1 MSLSFEQQFAVDAF
15 NRGENLFITGAG
27 GTGKTRL
34 IKHILSCG
42 GLCGS
47 KSSIQVC
54 AMTGCAAI
62 LLDCGAR
69 TLHSWSGIKLAKGA
83 PDVIVA
89 NALRN
94 KSVVSAWRKT
104 KVLIVDEVSMMSR
117 KIFDVCNEIAKRARN
132 CMLPFGGIQI
142 IFTGDFYQLPPVGN
156 FGEPETEEF
165 CFESDNWFSVFKLE
179 NHIQLRTMFRQSDP
193 VYIDILS
200 EIRIGQISEKN
211 MLILSERV
219 GRTYDPSENNGC
231 VLTKLFPTR
240 VKADFVN
247 QAQYAKIESEEKI
260 MKCIRN
266 KSAVAYV
273 ENGTPIDSSVLVKC
287 SHLSDAEKEQHI
299 NTMIANTNCIEI
311 LKLKRGTAVMCT
323 ANIDLESGICNGSQ
337 GVIVD
342 FFANDPIVLFSNG
355 MKKIITRHEWQSDE
369 YPILTIAQY
378 PLCMAW
384 ALTIHKIQGA
394 TMAMAEMDL
403 GNSVFEYGQTY
414 VALSRIK
421 SLDGLYLSAFKADKI
436 KANPKVTK
444 FYQAIPV
451 IDCSKIV
458 AEKPRVN
465 SDTKTV
471 DFNRFAYKAHE
482 TVDAVN
488 RPVIVVR
495 HHDDATDSHNKL
507 KTVKDTDSMKSAKE
521 REDSATLNIIGSS
534 MIDKPEI
541 DAVCKPG
548 IAVTRLQKYK
558 KTTDK
563 ISLDMFIEG
572 KSIDE
577 IAKARN
583 IKSET
588 IMEHLLNNMPNDAIT
603 FDKFMNTDTYEYI
616 KDAYHVLGSD
626 SSLKVIKDHLP
637 RYVSYTQIKVVR
649 NILFPIKVIV

>member
-1 MSLSFEQQFAVDAF
+1 MVIILKMSLSPEQQFAVDAF
-15 NRGENLFITGAG
+15 HRGENLFITGPG

-34 IKHILSCG
+34 IKHILSG
-42 GLCGS
+42 GGGA
-47 KSSIQVC
+47 SIQVC

-69 TLHSWSGIKLAKGA
+69 TLHSWSGIKLAKGP
-83 PDVIVA
+83 PDAIVA

-94 KSVVSAWRKT
+94 KSAVSAWRKT

-117 KIFDVCNEIAKRARN
+117 KIFDICNCIAKRARN
-132 CMLPFGGIQI
+132 CLLPFGGIQV

-156 FGEPETEEF
+156 FGEPDTEEF
-165 CFESDNWFSVFKLE
+165 CFESDEWFSVFKLE

-200 EIRIGQISEKN
+200 EIRTGQLSEKN
-211 MLILSERV
+211 LSILMERV

-231 VLTKLFPTR
+231 ILTKLFPTR

-247 QAQYAKIESEEKI
+247 QAQYAKIESEEKT
-260 MKCIRN
+260 MKCVRN
-266 KSAVAYV
+266 KSALMYV
-273 ENGTPIDSSVLVKC
+273 DNGALIESEIILKC
-287 SHLSDAEKEQHI
+287 SLLSDAEKDQHI

-323 ANIDLESGICNGSQ
+323 VNIDLESGICNGSQ
-337 GVIVD
+337 GVVID
-342 FFANDPIVLFSNG
+342 FFINDPVVQFSNG
-355 MKKIITRHEWQSDE
+355 VRKIISKHEWQSDE
-369 YPILTIAQY
+369 YPALTIAQY

-394 TMAMAEMDL
+394 TMSMAEMDL

-421 SLDGLYLSAFKADKI
+421 SLDGLYLSAFKAEKI
-436 KANPKVTK
+436 KANPKVAR
-444 FYQAIPV
+444 FYREIPV
-451 IDCSKIV
+451 IDCAKIIKANHDPIV
-458 AEKPRVN
+458 DQV
-465 SDTKTV
+465 DTNVSHDIKTI
-471 DFNRFAYKAHE
+471 DFDQFAYKE
-482 TVDAVN
+482 
-488 RPVIVVR
+488 PP
-495 HHDDATDSHNKL
+495 
-507 KTVKDTDSMKSAKE
+507 
-521 REDSATLNIIGSS
+521 II
-534 MIDKPEI
+534 
-541 DAVCKPG
+541 AKPG
-548 IAVTRLQKYK
+548 EKVIRVVK

-563 ISLDMFIEG
+563 VSLEMFMEG

-577 IAKARN
+577 IAMARR

-588 IMEHLLNNMPNDAIT
+588 VMEHLLANMPHESIT
-603 FDKFMNTDTYEYI
+603 FDKFMNTETYEYI
-616 KDAYHVLGSD
+616 KDAYKVLGSD

-649 NILFPIKVIV
+649 NLLFPIIV

>member
-1 MSLSFEQQFAVDAF
+1 MSLSPEQQFAVDAF

-34 IKHILSCG
+34 IKHILSG
-42 GLCGS
+42 GGGTGS
-47 KSSIQVC
+47 PIQVC

-62 LLDCGAR
+62 LLECGAR
-69 TLHSWSGIKLAKGA
+69 TLHSWSGIKLAKG
-83 PDVIVA
+83 PHDVIIT

-94 KSVVSAWRKT
+94 KSAVSAWRKT

-117 KIFDVCNEIAKRARN
+117 KIFDICNEIAKRARN
-132 CMLPFGGIQI
+132 CRLPFGGMQV
-142 IFTGDFYQLPPVGN
+142 IFTGDFFQLPPVGN
-156 FGEPETEEF
+156 FGEPDTEEF
-165 CFESDNWFSVFKLE
+165 CFESGEWFSVFKLE

-200 EIRIGQISEKN
+200 QIRTGQLSEQN
-211 MLILSERV
+211 LSILMERV
-219 GRTYDPSENNGC
+219 GSTYNPSENNGC
-231 VLTKLFPTR
+231 ILTKLFPTR

-260 MKCIRN
+260 MKCVRN
-266 KSAVAYV
+266 KSALMYV
-273 ENGTPIDSSVLVKC
+273 ENGALIESEIILKC
-287 SHLSDAEKEQHI
+287 SLLSDMEKDQHI
-299 NTMIANTNCIEI
+299 NTMIANTNCIET

-342 FFANDPIVLFSNG
+342 FFANDPVVRFSNG
-355 MKKIITRHEWQSDE
+355 IKKTIAKHEWQSDE
-369 YPILTIAQY
+369 YPALTIAQY

-384 ALTIHKIQGA
+384 AMTIHKIQGA
-394 TMAMAEMDL
+394 TMSMAEMDL

-436 KANPKVTK
+436 KANPKVSK
-444 FYQAIPV
+444 FYREIPV
-451 IDCSKIV
+451 IDCSKII
-458 AEKPRVN
+458 ESNKPPVGLVSTVN
-465 SDTKTV
+465 ANVSPDTKTI
-471 DFNRFAYKAHE
+471 DFDQFAYKE
-482 TVDAVN
+482 PIVMTKPN
-488 RPVIVVR
+488 IKVIR
-495 HHDDATDSHNKL
+495 A
-507 KTVKDTDSMKSAKE
+507 
-521 REDSATLNIIGSS
+521 
-534 MIDKPEI
+534 P
-541 DAVCKPG
+541 
-548 IAVTRLQKYK
+548 K

-577 IAKARN
+577 IAMSRR

-588 IMEHLLNNMPNDAIT
+588 VMEHLLSNMPHESIT
-603 FDKFMNTDTYEYI
+603 FDKFMNTETYEYI
-616 KDAYHVLGSD
+616 KDAYQVLGSD

-649 NILFPIKVIV
+649 NVLFPVTV

>member
-1 MSLSFEQQFAVDAF
+1 MSLSPEQQFAVDAF
-15 NRGENLFITGAG
+15 HRGENLFITGPG

-42 GLCGS
+42 GVG
-47 KSSIQVC
+47 SSIQVC

-62 LLDCGAR
+62 LLECGAR
-69 TLHSWSGIKLAKGA
+69 TLHSWSGIKLAKGP
-83 PDVIVA
+83 PDTIVA

-94 KSVVSAWRKT
+94 KTAVASWRKT

-117 KIFDVCNEIAKRARN
+117 KIFDICNEIAKRARN
-132 CMLPFGGIQI
+132 CTLPFGGIQV

-156 FGEPETEEF
+156 FGEPDTEEF
-165 CFESDNWFSVFKLE
+165 CFESNNWFSVFKLE
-179 NHIQLRTMFRQSDP
+179 NHIQLKTIFRQSDP

-200 EIRIGQISEKN
+200 EIRTGKLSEKN
-211 MLILSERV
+211 LSILTERV
-219 GRTYDPSENNGC
+219 GRAYNPSENNGC
-231 VLTKLFPTR
+231 ILTKLFPTR

-266 KSAVAYV
+266 KSALAYV
-273 ENGTPIDSSVLVKC
+273 ENGAVIEPEILLKC
-287 SHLSDAEKEQHI
+287 SHLSDAEKDHQLE
-299 NTMIANTNCIEI
+299 MLIANTNCIET
-311 LKLKRGTAVMCT
+311 LKLKKGTAVMCT

-342 FFANDPIVLFSNG
+342 FFANDPVVLFSNG
-355 MKKIITRHEWQSDE
+355 IRKIITKHEWQSDE

-451 IDCSKIV
+451 VEYSKIM
-458 AEKPRVN
+458 EKSN
-465 SDTKTV
+465 GDTKPI
-471 DFNRFAYKAHE
+471 DFDRFAYKEPEA
-482 TVDAVN
+482 T
-488 RPVIVVR
+488 RPNVKLI
-495 HHDDATDSHNKL
+495 HIATPSSDVTSGGPIL
-507 KTVKDTDSMKSAKE
+507 KV
-521 REDSATLNIIGSS
+521 
-534 MIDKPEI
+534 
-541 DAVCKPG
+541 
-548 IAVTRLQKYK
+548 QKCK

-563 ISLDMFIEG
+563 ISLEMFMEG

-577 IAKARN
+577 IAMTRR
-583 IKSET
+583 IKPET
-588 IMEHLLNNMPNDAIT
+588 VMEHLLSNMPNEAIT
-603 FDKFMNTDTYEYI
+603 YDKFMNTETYDYI

-649 NILFPIKVIV
+649 NLLFPTSIVV

>member
-1 MSLSFEQQFAVDAF
+1 MSLSPEQQFAVDAF
-15 NRGENLFITGAG
+15 HRGENLFITGAG

-34 IKHILSCG
+34 VKHILSG
-42 GLCGS
+42 GVGS
-47 KSSIQVC
+47 PIQVC

-69 TLHSWSGIKLAKGA
+69 TLHSWSGIKLAKGP
-83 PDVIVA
+83 PDAIVA
-89 NALRN
+89 NALRS
-94 KSVVSAWRKT
+94 KSAVSAWRKV

-117 KIFDVCNEIAKRARN
+117 KIFDICNCIAKRARN
-132 CMLPFGGIQI
+132 CILPFGGIQL
-142 IFTGDFYQLPPVGN
+142 IFTGDFFQLPPVGN
-156 FGEPETEEF
+156 FGEPDTEEF
-165 CFESDNWFSVFKLE
+165 CFESDDWFSVFKME

-200 EIRIGQISEKN
+200 EIRTGQLSEQN
-211 MLILSERV
+211 LSILMERV

-231 VLTKLFPTR
+231 ILTKLFPTR

-260 MKCIRN
+260 MKCVRN
-266 KSAVAYV
+266 KSALAYV
-273 ENGTPIDSSVLVKC
+273 ENGAIIEPEILLKC
-287 SHLSDAEKEQHI
+287 SLLSDAEKDQHI

-342 FFANDPIVLFSNG
+342 FFANDPVVLFSNG
-355 MKKIITRHEWQSDE
+355 VRKIISKHEWQSDE
-369 YPILTIAQY
+369 YPALTIAQY

-384 ALTIHKIQGA
+384 AMTIHKIQGA
-394 TMAMAEMDL
+394 TMSMAEMDL

-436 KANPKVTK
+436 KANPKVSK
-444 FYQAIPV
+444 FYREIPV

-458 AEKPRVN
+458 SNKPPVDLVEADI
-465 SDTKTV
+465 SPDVKTI
-471 DFNRFAYKAHE
+471 DFDRFSYKE
-482 TVDAVN
+482 PDAMAK
-488 RPVIVVR
+488 PSIKVIR
-495 HHDDATDSHNKL
+495 AL
-507 KTVKDTDSMKSAKE
+507 
-521 REDSATLNIIGSS
+521 
-534 MIDKPEI
+534 
-541 DAVCKPG
+541 
-548 IAVTRLQKYK
+548 K

-563 ISLDMFIEG
+563 VSLDMFVEG

-577 IAKARN
+577 IAMSRR

-588 IMEHLLNNMPNDAIT
+588 VMEHIVSNMPHESIT
-603 FDKFMNTDTYEYI
+603 FDIFMNTETYEYI
-616 KDAYHVLGSD
+616 KDAYKVLGSD

-637 RYVSYTQIKVVR
+637 RYVSYVQIKVVR
-649 NILFPIKVIV
+649 NLLFPGSA

>member
-1 MSLSFEQQFAVDAF
+1 MSLSPEQQFAVDAF

-34 IKHILSCG
+34 IKHILSCAMG
-42 GLCGS
+42 GGTGS
-47 KSSIQVC
+47 PIQVC

-69 TLHSWSGIKLAKGA
+69 TLHSWSGIKLAKGP
-83 PDVIVA
+83 PDAIVA
-89 NALRN
+89 NALRS
-94 KSVVSAWRKT
+94 KSAVSAWRKV

-117 KIFDVCNEIAKRARN
+117 KIFDICNCIAKRARN
-132 CMLPFGGIQI
+132 CLLPFGGIQV
-142 IFTGDFYQLPPVGN
+142 IFTGDFFQLPPVGN
-156 FGEPETEEF
+156 FGEPDTEEF
-165 CFESDNWFSVFKLE
+165 CFESDEWFSVFKME

-200 EIRIGQISEKN
+200 EIRTGQLSEKN
-211 MLILSERV
+211 LSILMERV

-231 VLTKLFPTR
+231 ILTKLFPTR

-260 MKCIRN
+260 MKCVRN
-266 KSAVAYV
+266 KSALMYV
-273 ENGTPIDSSVLVKC
+273 ENGALIESEIILKC
-287 SHLSDAEKEQHI
+287 ALLSDMEKDQHI

-342 FFANDPIVLFSNG
+342 FFANDPVVLFSNG
-355 MKKIITRHEWQSDE
+355 MRKIISKHEWQSDE
-369 YPILTIAQY
+369 YPALTIAQY

-384 ALTIHKIQGA
+384 AMTIHKIQGA
-394 TMAMAEMDL
+394 TMSMAEMDL

-444 FYQAIPV
+444 FYKAIPV
-451 IDCSKIV
+451 IDCSKI
-458 AEKPRVN
+458 
-465 SDTKTV
+465 
-471 DFNRFAYKAHE
+471 
-482 TVDAVN
+482 
-488 RPVIVVR
+488 
-495 HHDDATDSHNKL
+495 
-507 KTVKDTDSMKSAKE
+507 
-521 REDSATLNIIGSS
+521 
-534 MIDKPEI
+534 IDKSPVASTI
-541 DAVCKPG
+541 DAKISPDVKTIDFDRFSYKEPDIIAKPT
-548 IAVTRLQKYK
+548 IKVIRALK

-563 ISLDMFIEG
+563 VSLDMFIEG

-577 IAKARN
+577 IAMSRR

-588 IMEHLLNNMPNDAIT
+588 VMEHIVSNMPHESIT
-603 FDKFMNTDTYEYI
+603 FDKFMNAETYEYI
-616 KDAYHVLGSD
+616 KDAYKVLGSD

-637 RYVSYTQIKVVR
+637 RYVSYVQIKVVR
-649 NILFPIKVIV
+649 NLLFPGSV

>member
-1 MSLSFEQQFAVDAF
+1 MSLSPEQQFAVDAF
-15 NRGENLFITGAG
+15 SRGENLFITGAG

-34 IKHILSCG
+34 IKHILSG
-42 GLCGS
+42 GIGGGVGS
-47 KSSIQVC
+47 PIQVC

-69 TLHSWSGIKLAKGA
+69 TLHSWSGIKLAKGP
-83 PDVIVA
+83 PDAIIT
-89 NALRN
+89 NALRS
-94 KSVVSAWRKT
+94 KSAVSAWRKV

-117 KIFDVCNEIAKRARN
+117 KIFDICNFIAKRARN
-132 CMLPFGGIQI
+132 CTLPFGGIQV

-156 FGEPETEEF
+156 FGEPDTEEF
-165 CFESDNWFSVFKLE
+165 CFESDEWFSVFKLE
-179 NHIQLRTMFRQSDP
+179 NHIQLKTMFRQSDP
-193 VYIDILS
+193 VYIGILS
-200 EIRIGQISEKN
+200 EIRTGQLSEQN
-211 MLILSERV
+211 LSTLMERV
-219 GRTYDPSENNGC
+219 GRAYDPSENNGC
-231 VLTKLFPTR
+231 ILTKLFPTR

-260 MKCIRN
+260 MKCVRN
-266 KSAVAYV
+266 KSALAYV
-273 ENGTPIDSSVLVKC
+273 ENGAVIEPEILLKC
-287 SHLSDAEKEQHI
+287 SRLSDAEKDHQLDI
-299 NTMIANTNCIEI
+299 LVTNTNCIET

-342 FFANDPIVLFSNG
+342 FFANDPVVLFSNG
-355 MKKIITRHEWQSDE
+355 MRKIISKHEWQSDE
-369 YPILTIAQY
+369 YPALTIAQY

-384 ALTIHKIQGA
+384 AMTIHKIQGA
-394 TMAMAEMDL
+394 TMSMAEMDL

-451 IDCSKIV
+451 IDCSKIIDKPLV
-458 AEKPRVN
+458 ASEVDAKISTDV
-465 SDTKTV
+465 KTV
-471 DFNRFAYKAHE
+471 DFDRFAYKE
-482 TVDAVN
+482 PDVMTK
-488 RPVIVVR
+488 PSIKVIR
-495 HHDDATDSHNKL
+495 A
-507 KTVKDTDSMKSAKE
+507 
-521 REDSATLNIIGSS
+521 
-534 MIDKPEI
+534 P
-541 DAVCKPG
+541 
-548 IAVTRLQKYK
+548 K

-563 ISLDMFIEG
+563 VSLDMFIEG

-577 IAKARN
+577 IAMARR

-588 IMEHLLNNMPNDAIT
+588 VMEHLLTNMPHESIT
-603 FDKFMNTDTYEYI
+603 YDKFMNTETYEYI
-616 KDAYHVLGSD
+616 KDAYQVLGSD

-649 NILFPIKVIV
+649 NVLFPIVA

>member
-1 MSLSFEQQFAVDAF
+1 MSRSSGKCYRKLNENNYNTMDCNYSKMSLSPEQQFAVDAF
-15 NRGENLFITGAG
+15 HRGENLFITGAG

-34 IKHILSCG
+34 IKHILSG
-42 GLCGS
+42 GAGT
-47 KSSIQVC
+47 SIQVC
-54 AMTGCAAI
+54 AMTGSAAI

-69 TLHSWSGIKLAKGA
+69 TLHSWSGIKLAKGPRDA
-83 PDVIVA
+83 IIT

-94 KSVVSAWRKT
+94 KSVVSAWRKV

-117 KIFDVCNEIAKRARN
+117 KIFDICNFIAKRARN
-132 CMLPFGGIQI
+132 CTLPFGGIQV

-156 FGEPETEEF
+156 FGEPDTEEF
-165 CFESDNWFSVFKLE
+165 CFESDEWFSVFKLE

-200 EIRIGQISEKN
+200 EIRTGQLSEQN
-211 MLILSERV
+211 LSILTERV
-219 GRTYDPSENNGC
+219 GRAYDPSENNGC
-231 VLTKLFPTR
+231 ILTKLFPTR

-260 MKCIRN
+260 MKCVRN
-266 KSAVAYV
+266 KSALAYV
-273 ENGTPIDSSVLVKC
+273 ENGAVIEPELLLKC
-287 SHLSDAEKEQHI
+287 SRLSDAEKDHQLD
-299 NTMIANTNCIEI
+299 MLIANTNCIET

-323 ANIDLESGICNGSQ
+323 ANIDLETGICNGSQ

-342 FFANDPIVLFSNG
+342 FFANDPVVLFSNG
-355 MKKIITRHEWQSDE
+355 MRKTISKHEWQSDE
-369 YPILTIAQY
+369 YPVLTIAQY

-384 ALTIHKIQGA
+384 AMTIHKIQGA
-394 TMAMAEMDL
+394 TMSMAEMDL

-451 IDCSKIV
+451 IDCSKIIDKTLV
-458 AEKPRVN
+458 A
-465 SDTKTV
+465 STV
-471 DFNRFAYKAHE
+471 DANVSTDVKTIDFERFAYKE
-482 TVDAVN
+482 PDVMTK
-488 RPVIVVR
+488 PSIKVIR
-495 HHDDATDSHNKL
+495 A
-507 KTVKDTDSMKSAKE
+507 
-521 REDSATLNIIGSS
+521 
-534 MIDKPEI
+534 P
-541 DAVCKPG
+541 
-548 IAVTRLQKYK
+548 K

-563 ISLDMFIEG
+563 VSLDMFIEG

-577 IAKARN
+577 IAMSRR

-588 IMEHLLNNMPNDAIT
+588 VMEHLLSNMPHESIT
-603 FDKFMNTDTYEYI
+603 YDKFMSTETYEYI
-616 KDAYHVLGSD
+616 KDAYQVLGSD

-649 NILFPIKVIV
+649 NVLFPIVA

>member
-1 MSLSFEQQFAVDAF
+1 MSLSYEQQFAVDAF
-15 NRGENLFITGAG
+15 HRGENLFITGAG

-34 IKHILSCG
+34 IKHILG
-42 GLCGS
+42 GVGGA
-47 KSSIQVC
+47 SIQVC

-83 PDVIVA
+83 PDMIVT

-94 KSVVSAWRKT
+94 KSAVAAWRKV

-117 KIFDVCNEIAKRARN
+117 KIFDICNCIAKRARN
-132 CMLPFGGIQI
+132 CLLPFGGIQV
-142 IFTGDFYQLPPVGN
+142 IFTGDFFQLPPVGN
-156 FGEPETEEF
+156 FGEPDTEEF
-165 CFESDNWFSVFKLE
+165 CFESDDWFSVFKME

-200 EIRIGQISEKN
+200 EIRTGQLSEKN
-211 MLILSERV
+211 LSILMERV

-231 VLTKLFPTR
+231 ILTKLFPTR

-260 MKCIRN
+260 MNCVRN
-266 KSAVAYV
+266 KSALMYV
-273 ENGTPIDSSVLVKC
+273 ENGALIESEIILKC
-287 SHLSDAEKEQHI
+287 AQLSDAEKEQHI
-299 NTMIANTNCIEI
+299 NAMIVNTNCIET

-323 ANIDLESGICNGSQ
+323 VNIDLESGICNGSQ

-342 FFANDPIVLFSNG
+342 FFANDPVVLFSNG
-355 MKKIITRHEWQSDE
+355 VRKIISKHEWQSDE
-369 YPILTIAQY
+369 YPALTIAQY

-444 FYQAIPV
+444 FYQALPV
-451 IDCSKIV
+451 IDCSVKLV
-458 AEKPRVN
+458 DEKPCSVD
-465 SDTKTV
+465 SETKTI
-471 DFNRFAYKAHE
+471 DFDRFAYKNPMEMIKPSIKVVH
-482 TVDAVN
+482 
-488 RPVIVVR
+488 VI
-495 HHDDATDSHNKL
+495 
-507 KTVKDTDSMKSAKE
+507 
-521 REDSATLNIIGSS
+521 
-534 MIDKPEI
+534 
-541 DAVCKPG
+541 
-548 IAVTRLQKYK
+548 K

-563 ISLDMFIEG
+563 VSLDMFIEG
-572 KSIDE
+572 KTIDE

-588 IMEHLLNNMPNDAIT
+588 VMEHLLNNMPNDAIT
-603 FDKFMNTDTYEYI
+603 YDKFMSTETYEYI
-616 KDAYHVLGSD
+616 KDAYQVLGSD
-626 SSLKVIKDHLP
+626 SSLKVIKHHLP
-637 RYVSYTQIKVVR
+637 RSVSYVQIKVVR
-649 NILFPIKVIV
+649 NLLFPIVV